1 MGVHEMGLTDAA
13 RHSRKRAPAAR
24 LATTK
29 PAEGP
34 AGYRLWL
41 VYAVLAVIV
50 GGSFFDII
58 TGREHWPFS
67 PYPMYAT
74 VPQDRA
80 LTQMRLYGVT
90 EDTPPR
96 EMPLV
101 AFERIQPFSPSNLQ
115 NSLARISA
123 HREPVRRVLLEKALR
138 DCLDRYESL
147 RRAGRHSGPPL
158 RGVRLC
164 RVHWKLDPWARN
176 VDRPDRRELVYAV
189 MRR

>member
-1 MGVHEMGLTDAA
+1 MGLTDAL
-13 RHSRKRAPAAR
+13 RRFRKRVPAAR
-24 LATTK
+24 LSSARS
-29 PAEGP
+29 AEAP
-34 AGYRLWL
+34 AGYRLWM

-67 PYPMYAT
+67 PYPMYAA
-74 VPQDRA
+74 VRQDRT
-80 LTQMRLYGVT
+80 LTLMRLYGVT

-96 EMPLV
+96 EIPLV
-101 AFERIQPFSPSNLQ
+101 ALQDIQPFSPSALQ
-115 NSLARISA
+115 NSLSRISGY
-123 HREPVRRVLLEKALR
+123 RKPDRRVLLEKALGDR
-138 DCLDRYESL
+138 LDCYEAL
-147 RRAGRHSGPPL
+147 RRAGRHSGPVL

-176 VDRPDRRELVYAV
+176 VDRPDRKELVFAV